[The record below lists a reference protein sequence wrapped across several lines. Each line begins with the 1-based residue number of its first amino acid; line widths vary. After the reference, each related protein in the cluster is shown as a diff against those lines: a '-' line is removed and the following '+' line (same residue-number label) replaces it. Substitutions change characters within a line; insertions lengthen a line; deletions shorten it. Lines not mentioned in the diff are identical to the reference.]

1 MSESSYTYG
10 EKMKDFN
17 LVVVGV
23 GGQGI
28 LTLGNIAA
36 EAALKEGFDV
46 KTSELHGLAQRGG
59 PIPCHVRF
67 GKKIYSSIV
76 MQGDADLVIG
86 LEPLEALR
94 AAYFGSK
101 EKKTVFVFDTW
112 RIVPSSILTQKEAY
126 SSIKQIQKN
135 LKKFSSK
142 AVALNASDVVKK
154 ETGSVVSTNVYLLGY
169 CIGKKLIP
177 LKKNSMIE
185 GIKTVIPEKYFGMNK
200 KIFELGFNLKK

>member
-1 MSESSYTYG
+1 
-10 EKMKDFN
+10 MKDFN

-28 LTLGNIAA
+28 LTLGNIVA
-36 EAALKEGFDV
+36 EAALKEGVDV

-67 GKKIYSSIV
+67 GKNIYSSIV
-76 MQGDADLVIG
+76 MQGEADLVIG

-94 AAYFGSK
+94 AAYYGSK

-126 SSIKQIQKN
+126 PSIKEIERN
-135 LKKFSSK
+135 LKNFSSK

-185 GIKTVIPEKYFGMNK
+185 GIKAVIPEKYFETNK
-200 KIFELGFNLKK
+200 KIFELGFNFRKK